1 MKDGNRTERSTDVID
16 KSAEA
21 DEMVQG
27 SRETSLSAL
36 ARPISRRRVLQAG
49 AGLAAALAGASRAGT
64 VLAAGEARLA
74 ASSAVPSRS
83 RAMLKAPNIIV
94 LMTDQERH
102 HMHWPK
108 GWAEK
113 NLPSLTRLRRH
124 GLYFNR
130 AYTAAAQ
137 CSPSRA
143 AMLTSRFAPV
153 NRIERTFLPP
163 GLQHQS
169 QVPNIGSL
177 LRGKAGYEVV
187 WKGKWHLSYATN
199 AAPNNGGEAW
209 TAADIRAMEQ
219 NYGWSGWNPP
229 DAGNAIQEW
238 QYNEFGKYNGMAT
251 LGGGIANNDGRFV
264 KGKDPQAAGQ
274 TPGLG
279 ESAIDFLKHRA
290 RKLGK
295 PFCLFISL
303 VNPHDVY
310 VYPGLYEKAGYR
322 REDFANLGIG
332 LPPNA
337 NDDLSTKP
345 SVQKA
350 ARASFDKSSPL
361 EGEQQRLDYV
371 NFYAYLQTVVD
382 RHISMV
388 LDTLE
393 ETRLMDNTII
403 FRCADHGE
411 GGLSHGM
418 REKAYTAY
426 EEMIHVP
433 LIVHNRRLFPEPAE
447 TSAFYDH
454 LDLLPTVLELA
465 GVPKAD
471 SYGLGKSAVPII
483 KDPSKSGRSHTLF
496 AFDDSFFLPVSVPG
510 GRIRAIRE
518 GDWTYAVYFGLDSG
532 NGLAYELYDNK
543 NDPGQLHNLLFGA
556 PAADVSK
563 EWARLHRI
571 LTDGFM
577 AAGNLPGGINGF
589 AWPIQPART

>member
-1 MKDGNRTERSTDVID
+1 MKDRNRTEKGTDIID
-16 KSAEA
+16 KSAKA
-21 DEMVQG
+21 DDLVQG
-27 SRETSLSAL
+27 SQKTSVSAP
-36 ARPISRRRVLQAG
+36 ARPISRRGVLQAG
-49 AGLAAALAGASRAGT
+49 AGLAAALAGASQAGT
-64 VLAAGEARLA
+64 ALAAA
-74 ASSAVPSRS
+74 ASSPVSSRS
-83 RAMLKAPNIIV
+83 RGMLKAPNIIV

-130 AYTAAAQ
+130 AYTAATQ
-137 CSPSRA
+137 CSPARA
-143 AMLTSRFAPV
+143 LMLTGRFAPV
-153 NRIERTFLPP
+153 NRVERTFLWP
-163 GLQHQS
+163 GLQHWS

-177 LRGKAGYEVV
+177 LRDKAGYEVV

-209 TAADIRAMEQ
+209 TAADIRDMEQ

-238 QYNEFGKYNGMAT
+238 NTDQFGKFNGMAT
-251 LGGGIANNDGRFV
+251 LGGGIANNDGRYV
-264 KGKDPQAAGQ
+264 RGVDPQAAGQ

-295 PFCLFISL
+295 PFCLFVSL

-310 VYPGLYEKAGYR
+310 VYPNLYQKAGYR

-337 NDDLSTKP
+337 EDDLSTKP
-345 SVQKA
+345 AVHKA
-350 ARASFDKSSPL
+350 ARDAWDKVSPL

-393 ETRLMDNTII
+393 ETGLMDNTII
-403 FRCADHGE
+403 LRFADHGE

-426 EEMIHVP
+426 EEMIHIP

-454 LDLLPTVLELA
+454 LDLLPTILELA

-471 SYGLGKSAVPII
+471 SYGLGKSVVPIM
-483 KDPSKSGRSHTLF
+483 KDPSKGVRSHTLL
-496 AFDDSFFLPVSVPG
+496 AFDDLSFLPVDTPG
-510 GRIRAIRE
+510 GRFRAIRE
-518 GDWTYAVYFGLDSG
+518 GDWTYAVYFGLDAG

-543 NDPGQLHNLLFGA
+543 NDPGQLKNLLHGAPTA
-556 PAADVSK
+556 PAADVRK

-571 LTDGFM
+571 LTDSFRE
-577 AAGNLPGGINGF
+577 AGNLPGGFNGF
-589 AWPIQPART
+589 VWPIQPART